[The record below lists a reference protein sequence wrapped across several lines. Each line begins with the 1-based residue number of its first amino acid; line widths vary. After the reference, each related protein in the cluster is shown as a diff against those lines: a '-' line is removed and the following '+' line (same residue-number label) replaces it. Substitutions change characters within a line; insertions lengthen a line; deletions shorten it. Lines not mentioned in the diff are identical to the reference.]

1 MRDVLLAIAL
11 LLPSAGAV
19 AQAATTA
26 SVEELLMDRQAGAGE
41 EGETTDEG
49 LAWDRGQRLR
59 RKVHLNRIDAE
70 ELGELLGLTPLQ
82 VNAFDTYRRRLGP
95 FIDPLELQSVPGWDA
110 ATVRRVM
117 PWATVEETASP
128 RALLAERLRAGEH
141 VVLLRTGRSTA
152 DAEAH
157 RAARV
162 TPAPQA
168 GGPAQVLLRYGFR
181 SGNLLQW
188 GITVEKDAGEGL
200 PGRGGAPRADFV
212 SGHVSLRD
220 WGRLRTLVA
229 GDFQVN
235 LGQGL
240 THWQGMAF
248 RKTSEAM
255 LVMRQAAPLRP
266 HAGTDENRFHRGLG
280 AEWGRG
286 RWTAMAFVSAR
297 GLDANRVDD
306 TSGLQESHV
315 SSLLTSGLHRDAGE
329 LEDRHALPM
338 QAAGG
343 RVMLRTASFRLG
355 LNAVRFRFGLP
366 IRKDPLPYNLHAL
379 SGRDASNLSV
389 DYGLTMRNL
398 HLFGEAAVDRRGGPA
413 IVQGLMASLHPRL
426 DLAWVFRGISPR
438 YRALQANAFTE
449 QAEPGNETGNYL
461 GLCLRLPGGWK
472 ADAWLDL
479 YRFPWLRY
487 RVDRPSSGQGALM
500 HVAWTPDRR
509 TELLFRWQHSTRG
522 QNATDGE
529 APLASV
535 MPVPQSGTRF
545 QFTYHPGPEWMAR
558 LRLEGS
564 RARVGRTLERGFL
577 MHMDLRCKPS
587 AVPLQLMGRL
597 TLYETGG
604 YASRIYGFENDVP
617 YRSAMAVFHGRGARA
632 YLVAGWRGRGGLT
645 VSAKC
650 GWWPWR
656 EASGSRGMDIRLQAL
671 YGWSPRGRSP
681 VD

>member
-1 MRDVLLAIAL
+1 MRRTLSAIAL
-11 LLPSAGAV
+11 LFAVSGAA
-19 AQAATTA
+19 AQTAAAA
-26 SVEELLMDRQAGAGE
+26 SVEELLMDRQAGALE
-41 EGETTDEG
+41 EGGTTDDG
-49 LAWDRGQRLR
+49 QAWDRGLGLR
-59 RKVHLNRIDAE
+59 RKVHLNRVEAE
-70 ELGELLGLTPLQ
+70 ELGELFGLTPLQ
-82 VNAFDTYRRRLGP
+82 VDAFAAYRRRLGP

-117 PWATVEETASP
+117 PWAMVGEAATP
-128 RALLAERLRAGEH
+128 RILLAERLRTGEH
-141 VVLLRTGRSTA
+141 LVLLRTGLSTA

-157 RAARV
+157 RAVRGTTAS
-162 TPAPQA
+162 QA

-188 GITVEKDAGEGL
+188 GVTVEKDAGEGL
-200 PGRGGAPRADFV
+200 PGRRGAPAADYV

-255 LVMRQAAPLRP
+255 LVMRQAAALRP

-280 AEWGRG
+280 AEWGKG
-286 RWTAMAFVSAR
+286 QWTALAFVSAR
-297 GLDANRVDD
+297 GLDANRVID
-306 TSGLQESHV
+306 TSGLGESHV

-329 LEDRHALPM
+329 LEDRHALRL

-355 LNAVRFRFGLP
+355 VNAVRLRFGLP

-389 DYGLTMRNL
+389 DYGLTVRNM

-438 YRALQANAFTE
+438 YRALHANAFTE

-472 ADAWLDL
+472 ADAWLDM

-487 RVDRPSSGQGALM
+487 RVDRPSAGQGALI
-500 HVAWTPDRR
+500 HLAWTPDRR
-509 TELLFRWQHSTRG
+509 TEILLRWQHARRG
-522 QNATDGE
+522 QNETDGE
-529 APLASV
+529 APMASV
-535 MPVPQSGTRF
+535 WPMPQTGTRF
-545 QFTYHPGPEWMAR
+545 QFAYHPSPEWMVR

-564 RARVGRTLERGFL
+564 RARVGPTFEQGFL
-577 MHMDLRCKPS
+577 MHVDLRCKPS
-587 AVPLQLMGRL
+587 AAPLQLMGRL

-617 YRSAMAVFHGRGARA
+617 YRSAMTVFHGQGTRA
-632 YLVAGWRGRGGLT
+632 YLVAGWRGRGGLS

-656 EASGSRGMDIRLQAL
+656 EAAGSRGMDIRLQVL
-671 YGWSPRGRSP
+671 YGWGARGRSP